1 MTTASGTDSVPVA
14 EVRVTGTARVT
25 GASGTVPVPATAAA
39 GAHRHTAPPH
49 PPLKEAR
56 ST

>member
-39 GAHRHTAPPH
+39 GAHRHAAH
-49 PPLKEAR
+49 PTPLKEAR